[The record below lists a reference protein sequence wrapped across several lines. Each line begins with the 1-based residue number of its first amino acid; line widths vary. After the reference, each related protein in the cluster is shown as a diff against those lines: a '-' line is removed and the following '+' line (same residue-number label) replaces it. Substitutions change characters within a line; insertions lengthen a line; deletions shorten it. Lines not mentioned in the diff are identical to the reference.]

1 MGRGAIDCTTVVWLG
16 LSWDISLARKKGGG
30 SLPCRVEP
38 GGTMPPRWACD
49 PPSIKPPVS
58 CPPTY
63 HSTHSCSLHPSTN
76 TNTNTKTNTNT
87 IHKTSCL
94 LSADPPSNPL
104 CYNPFRRPFV
114 HASTSLVEL
123 GRAWYIPMSIMAC
136 LSLCSLLL
144 SIILFFAMTDC
155 VFVYLRI
162 VY

>member
-1 MGRGAIDCTTVVWLG
+1 MMRGWSLYREKMIAVAGIWGGAIDCTTVVWLG

-76 TNTNTKTNTNT
+76 TNTNTKTNMKTNT
-87 IHKTSCL
+87 NTNTNTNTMWPPVHQTSCL

-104 CYNPFRRPFV
+104 CYKYNPFRRPFV
-114 HASTSLVEL
+114 HAGCWYIF
-123 GRAWYIPMSIMAC
+123 GRAW
-136 LSLCSLLL
+136 
-144 SIILFFAMTDC
+144 
-155 VFVYLRI
+155 
-162 VY
+162 